1 MSHRL
6 QVLIPE
12 ELDLALSQAAA
23 RERVSKGAFVR
34 SAIEVAL
41 AQRIA
46 DTDPVATLA
55 SISAPTADIEQMLA
69 ERGTRPFAAA
79 VMDINVYAADW
90 LQDHAIQPLGN
101 IWLIGDK

>member
-23 RERVSKGAFVR
+23 RDRVSKGEFVR
-34 SAIEVAL
+34 SALEAAL

-46 DTDPVATLA
+46 DADPVASLA
-55 SISAPTADIEQMLA
+55 SINAPTADIDQMLSEID
-69 ERGTRPFAAA
+69 ER
-79 VMDINVYAADW
+79 YS
-90 LQDHAIQPLGN
+90 
-101 IWLIGDK
+101 